1 MLLKGGYRICDIWR
15 EIPEERKTLVKLGK
29 VDASQSLERHPHQ
42 SLLVARIPEMNQER
56 YYELS
61 LNGELYVQYKEFGGS
76 RNALLN
82 ACRGSTLLLPT
93 ICCPRKVRKIKACS
107 AFAD

>member
-1 MLLKGGYRICDIWR
+1 MLLKGGYRICDICR
-15 EIPEERKTLVKLGK
+15 EIPKERKTLVKLGK

-61 LNGELYVQYKEFGGS
+61 LNGELYVQGIWWVSECFIECLPRVNSSPPNY
-76 RNALLN
+76 LL
-82 ACRGSTLLLPT
+82 SS
-93 ICCPRKVRKIKACS
+93 KS
-107 AFAD
+107 